1 MQYYRNRETQLEN
14 TYSWFTGHQVL
25 CGGLHTQSAEVLLL
39 LKNSSINVLDKHTV
53 QIFSGQSIQNGKWDY
68 DFNMQDTYSTYT
80 FYNN

>member
-1 MQYYRNRETQLEN
+1 M
-14 TYSWFTGHQVL
+14 
-25 CGGLHTQSAEVLLL
+25 
-39 LKNSSINVLDKHTV
+39 LKTSSINVLDKHTV